1 MPLADAK
8 ERKQNEENN
17 LLDFRL
23 KGTQIALQRRPSPV
37 CSRSSSR
44 LEPNFR
50 SMSATPTFPYKEKHR
65 KTPPWT
71 RPQSADH
78 VTRGRRKIAA
88 KFERSGDR
96 RHSKRKG
103 TGSMNNLLDNSSIED
118 GIDSETSI
126 TPSPVPSLN
135 EVLRSNG
142 KLEPGLAAKPP
153 IPPGLLPKRDHKSM
167 DDIINIKFQRWFP
180 ESIQDAYKDKVLEM
194 NTGKMKLNSLITPKL
209 KLSKSSENLNDF
221 HDSSRTPETQVT
233 LSFPLHFDAYESPR
247 FDSNKRLPK
256 THTMETIEESE
267 DVPQVKLNGTASNYS
282 NKNGNGNNDREFM
295 NSKVGQSLNQF
306 YDGPNLC
313 NQKKR
318 VTIHE
323 NLDSEIERKNGF
335 VESSNSSFVNENQIS
350 DSQNFSK
357 NVTKTVETGNQGQNY
372 SDSGTQERENFRL
385 PMNGD
390 EQRTGLNNE
399 DILNW
404 MGNSTEVTQEGA
416 QDKVLGS
423 TTYNDII
430 SMLKVLEKEE
440 VESLKLE
447 ALSVN
452 RSNNNS
458 VCSNVTP
465 VGASCRDILTFLDD
479 LDRSDSRN
487 GMHSPET
494 KPAIPHNDVVKPLPA
509 GRMGQLLSLDSS
521 ELAQRVMALS
531 LELEEKTV
539 MSERAQERLKE
550 TQEKLNKHKTDSDS
564 IIKRHQKFID
574 QLLQEKRLLGEQ
586 CASVVKEMEEKH
598 NKTVASMESRHEVEL
613 KKLQEKMLA
622 AEKLRRE
629 KWENERIKKI
639 KEQTVKGLEPELERM
654 TRTHQDELAE
664 LRRAHERELS
674 EMEAASSR
682 RIMAAREQALRDREQ
697 AVSEE
702 REAARKKL
710 EDELAEVER
719 SYQEQRRRLMNE
731 VRDEKER
738 LEREAN
744 ASLAQ
749 RTRQLEEKW
758 KQAEADLQERMAMLQ
773 EKHEAELKALRETLE
788 GERQSWLNHQT
799 IALVE
804 KEKQIRES
812 VKKERDRHIE
822 AVIRRLDDEAQ
833 EKERTLEAKI
843 VRIKEEYERELK
855 ESEGLLHE
863 LKRKLKDARSEIQDY
878 EEIVSK
884 LRTQTTQLECQL
896 TTAKQHVERLEYERS
911 ESRSLARSEACS
923 QIAALQR
930 ELSEERM
937 KKEEAVALLQAEK
950 ERELQQVYNR
960 VKEAIAKKDETVR
973 MVQKQRDA
981 ALEQCAQL
989 ETMVDQQRK
998 ELSMRK
1004 Q

>member
-23 KGTQIALQRRPSPV
+23 KGTQRRPSPV
-37 CSRSSSR
+37 SSPSPSR

-50 SMSATPTFPYKEKHR
+50 SMSATPTFTYKEKHR

-153 IPPGLLPKRDHKSM
+153 IPPGLGPKREHKSM

-180 ESIQDAYKDKVLEM
+180 ESIQEAYKDKVLEM
-194 NTGKMKLNSLITPKL
+194 NTGKIKLNSLITPKL
-209 KLSKSSENLNDF
+209 KLSKSSENINDF
-221 HDSSRTPETQVT
+221 HNSSQTPETQVT

-256 THTMETIEESE
+256 THTMETIEESD
-267 DVPQVKLNGTASNYS
+267 DVPQVKINGTVSNYS
-282 NKNGNGNNDREFM
+282 NKNSANTKDREFM
-295 NSKVGQSLNQF
+295 NSKVGQTLNQF
-306 YDGPNLC
+306 YDGSDSC

-323 NLDSEIERKNGF
+323 NLDSEAERKNGF

-350 DSQNFSK
+350 DAQNFSK
-357 NVTKTVETGNQGQNY
+357 SAAKTVEIGNQAEQNY
-372 SDSGTQERENFRL
+372 PDSDTQERENLRL

-390 EQRTGLNNE
+390 IQRTGLNNE

-404 MGNSTEVTQEGA
+404 MGNSTEVAEGT

-494 KPAIPHNDVVKPLPA
+494 KPVITHSEVAKPMPA
-509 GRMGQLLSLDSS
+509 GRMGQLLSLDSA

-539 MSERAQERLKE
+539 ICDRVQERLKE

-744 ASLAQ
+744 TSLAQ

-758 KQAEADLQERMAMLQ
+758 KQAEADLQDRMRILQ
-773 EKHEAELKALRETLE
+773 EKHEAELKTLRETLE
-788 GERQSWLNHQT
+788 GERQSWLNHQA

-822 AVIRRLDDEAQ
+822 AVIRRLDEDAQ

-843 VRIKEEYERELK
+843 MRIKEEYERELK
-855 ESEGLLHE
+855 ESEGSLHE
-863 LKRKLKDARSEIQDY
+863 LKRKLKDARSETQDY

-998 ELSMRK
+998 ELSLRK